1 MYIERLVEPLAG
13 TSVVSFGVYEY
24 EHMSSKRLQ
33 VLISAGL
40 DARIQKAAQRSRMS
54 KGEWVRL
61 AVERALAEKVPSA
74 DALDRLSRLGG
85 PTGDIEDMLAE
96 IDAGRG

>member
-1 MYIERLVEPLAG
+1 M
-13 TSVVSFGVYEY
+13 S
-24 EHMSSKRLQ
+24 SSKRLQ

-40 DARIQKAAQRSRMS
+40 DARIQKAAQRNRMS

-61 AVERALAEKVPSA
+61 AVERALADNRAPA
-74 DALDRLSRLGG
+74 DALDRLARLGA
-85 PTGDIEDMLAE
+85 PTGDIEEMLAE

>member
-1 MYIERLVEPLAG
+1 
-13 TSVVSFGVYEY
+13 
-24 EHMSSKRLQ
+24 MSTKRLQ

-61 AVERALAEKVPSA
+61 AVERALAEHRTSA
-74 DALDRLSRLGG
+74 DPLDRLARLGA
-85 PTGDIEDMLAE
+85 PTGDIEEMLAE

>member
-1 MYIERLVEPLAG
+1 M
-13 TSVVSFGVYEY
+13 S
-24 EHMSSKRLQ
+24 SSKRLQ
-33 VLISAGL
+33 ILISAGL

-61 AVERALAEKVPSA
+61 AVERALAEHRPSA
-74 DALDRLSRLGG
+74 DPLDRLARLGA
-85 PTGDIEDMLAE
+85 PTGNIEDMLAE

>member
-1 MYIERLVEPLAG
+1 
-13 TSVVSFGVYEY
+13 
-24 EHMSSKRLQ
+24 MSSKRLQ

-40 DARIQKAAQRSRMS
+40 DARIQKAALRSRMS

-61 AVERALAEKVPSA
+61 AVERALVDNRAPA
-74 DALDRLSRLGG
+74 DALDRLARLGA
-85 PTGDIEDMLAE
+85 PTGDIEEMLAE

>member
-1 MYIERLVEPLAG
+1 
-13 TSVVSFGVYEY
+13 
-24 EHMSSKRLQ
+24 MSSKRLQ

-61 AVERALAEKVPSA
+61 AVERALAENRASA
-74 DALDRLSRLGG
+74 DALDRLARLGA
-85 PTGDIEDMLAE
+85 PTGDIDAMLAE

>member
-1 MYIERLVEPLAG
+1 
-13 TSVVSFGVYEY
+13 
-24 EHMSSKRLQ
+24 MSTKRLQ

-40 DARIQKAAQRSRMS
+40 DARIQKAAQRNRMS

-61 AVERALAEKVPSA
+61 AVERALAETRPSA
-74 DALDRLSRLGG
+74 DALDRLARLGA
-85 PTGDIEDMLAE
+85 PTGDIDEMLAE

>member
-1 MYIERLVEPLAG
+1 
-13 TSVVSFGVYEY
+13 
-24 EHMSSKRLQ
+24 MSSKRLQ

-61 AVERALAEKVPSA
+61 AVERALAENRAPA
-74 DALDRLSRLGG
+74 DSLERLARLGA
-85 PTGDIEDMLAE
+85 PTGDIEEMLAE